1 MAFVSNAFLNEPSN
15 ITLRSYQHAA
25 RVFTDDQFR
34 LAPKFGFNFHV
45 SFVLNRSALQN
56 TDLVERYKNEI
67 NMMVKSVDLPKFTI
81 KQDTLNQYNRK
92 KNIQT
97 THTYNPVTIT
107 FHDDNMS
114 LITNLWQ
121 NYYSYYFA
129 DPVSATA
136 PGAFNRTAT
145 RKFDFINSNYGL
157 DNGSTLPFF
166 ESITIY
172 QMARHEWVSYTL
184 YNPLITEFTHP
195 KVKYAESAVTE
206 HQMTI
211 AYEAVSYDYGE
222 VGTPDAE
229 ATASNPVGFGKDHY
243 DQVPSPLVGVQDNGK
258 ITPSLLSTNSISA
271 NAGSFL
277 NNLVQTIN
285 GYQNTGSNFG
295 TSTIGGILTTPAS
308 TQTVGGLQGFSFPTS
323 TATNTTTVTASP
335 IGTINTGR

>member
-1 MAFVSNAFLNEPSN
+1 
-15 ITLRSYQHAA
+15 
-25 RVFTDDQFR
+25 
-34 LAPKFGFNFHV
+34 
-45 SFVLNRSALQN
+45 VLNRSALQN

-67 NMMVKSVDLPKFTI
+67 NMMVKSADLPKFTI

-184 YNPLITEFTHP
+184 YNPLITEFVHP
-195 KVKYAESAVTE
+195 KVKYAESSVTE

-258 ITPSLLSTNSISA
+258 ITPSLLSTNSISE

-295 TSTIGGILTTPAS
+295 SNAIGGILNTPAS

>member
-15 ITLRSYQHAA
+15 ITLRSYQHAS

-34 LAPKFGFNFHV
+34 LAPKLGFNFHV

-67 NMMVKSVDLPKFTI
+67 NMMVKSADLPKFSI

-92 KNIQT
+92 KNVQI
-97 THTYNPVTIT
+97 THTYNPVSIN

-136 PGAFNRTAT
+136 PGAYNRTAT
-145 RKFDFINSNYGL
+145 RNFDFINSNYGL
-157 DNGSTLPFF
+157 DNKSTLPFF

-184 YNPLITEFTHP
+184 LNPLITEFTHP
-195 KVKYAESAVTE
+195 KVKYAESTVTE
-206 HQMTI
+206 HQMML

-229 ATASNPVGFGKDHY
+229 ATASDPVGFGKDHY

-285 GYQNTGSNFG
+285 GYQNTGGNQTSSNI
-295 TSTIGGILTTPAS
+295 SGILNTTG
-308 TQTVGGLQGFSFPTS
+308 TQQTIGGLQGFSFPMNANVNS
-323 TATNTTTVTASP
+323 TIVTANQ